1 MIAVIESP
9 NQQNL
14 ATHNF
19 SFKQKLQD
27 IVENIQIA
35 PNLTITYQDY
45 EPLEVADELKDYL
58 QQISPADRAHYL
70 AVKLQQYLYDIYND
84 ALETKE
90 DFVVEISDD
99 SESDDAGDCEE
110 MANYVNKWSRTK
122 FYQQLKQN
130 NHGQGYSDPNWL
142 VIKQEADYWQ
152 VTKNDLT
159 LQIKPEKHLVEPLE
173 ILHPG
178 KLVSI
183 KMPSNTV
190 DHGIYIAVGDA
201 GSTNAAKSLEKFTVA
216 QLYFNVNSQG
226 AVMLLDNLTRKL
238 NAIKIPFDFKVAY
251 DESDFDDFDAA
262 VLDFKSNDFELVYSI
277 VKTIYQDSKA
287 YFQPEIPFFCKLLAP
302 GLGLAEKPISPNFE
316 RENIGQHYC
325 GIIAKALVE
334 LWQNNSLVDT
344 DKLDYIL
351 NYLSEAGVDIENFHL
366 NPDSTK
372 IYQGEFG

>member
-1 MIAVIESP
+1 MISVIKSP
-9 NQQNL
+9 QQQDL
-14 ATHNF
+14 TTHNF
-19 SFKQKLQD
+19 NFKQKLQD
-27 IVENIQIA
+27 IVENIQITSD
-35 PNLTITYQDY
+35 LTITYQDY
-45 EPLEVADELKDYL
+45 ESLEISDRFKEYL
-58 QQISPADRAHYL
+58 QQISIADLNRYL
-70 AVKLQQYLYDIYND
+70 AVKLQQYLYDIYSST
-84 ALETKE
+84 LETKE
-90 DFVVEISDD
+90 NAAVVKSND
-99 SESDDAGDCEE
+99 SESNYASDLKE
-110 MANYVNKWSRTK
+110 MANYVNKWSQTK
-122 FYQQLKQN
+122 FYQQLTQN

-142 VIKQEADYWQ
+142 VVKQEADYWH
-152 VTKNDLT
+152 VTKNGLT
-159 LQIKPEKHLVEPLE
+159 LHIKPEKHLIEPLE

-183 KMPSNTV
+183 KMPPNSV

-201 GSTNAAKSLEKFTVA
+201 GSTNAAKSLEKFTVT

-226 AVMLLDNLTRKL
+226 AILLLDNLTRKL

-251 DESDFDDFDAA
+251 DESDFDDLDAA
-262 VLDFKSNDFELVYSI
+262 VLDFKSDDFELVYPI

-302 GLGLAEKPISPNFE
+302 GLGLAEKPLSPNFE

-334 LWQNNSLVDT
+334 LWQNNSLIDK

-351 NYLSEAGVDIENFHL
+351 NYLSEAGVDLENFYL

-372 IYQGEFG
+372 IYEG